1 MRILL
6 LGEYSRLHNSLKE
19 GLQDLGHKV
28 VLVSTGDSFKAFP
41 SDIDVSSKL
50 RQKYLL
56 NKWWQLVY
64 KLTGFDY
71 FKKDIY
77 NNLLEIA
84 PKLKNFD
91 VVQLINEDA
100 FQIYPRYEIIF
111 FQKIFNQNKSIFL
124 SACGEDHHVIK
135 SYQDGI
141 MRYSILDPF
150 TKRPELVREA
160 AYSYKYLTES
170 YKKLHQFVV
179 DHSEA
184 IIPSDLDYAIP
195 YARHSKAAPMIPNPV
210 NIDRITYKP
219 LKIDSRINIFFGI
232 NKFSFYKKGSDIV
245 LEALKIIDEK
255 YNDKVKIILAE
266 NLSYKDYIRQ
276 YDTAHIFI
284 DQLFSYDQGYNALE
298 AMAQGK
304 CVLTGAEK
312 EFESYYKLTE
322 PVAIN
327 VLPNVD
333 DVVEKLSN
341 LVEHTDKIIK
351 ISQNAREFIE
361 QHHNYKQVAQQYID
375 TWQKYGA

>member
-1 MRILL
+1 MNILL

-19 GLQDLGHKV
+19 GLQNLGHKV

-50 RQKYLL
+50 RQKYFI

-71 FKKDIY
+71 FKKDVY
-77 NNLLEIA
+77 KNLMKNA
-84 PKLKNFD
+84 SKLKDFD

-100 FQIYPRYEIIF
+100 FEIYPQDETVF
-111 FQKIFNQNKSIFL
+111 FKKIFNQNKSIFL
-124 SACGEDHHVIK
+124 SACGEDYHVINFYK
-135 SYQDGI
+135 AGK

-150 TKRPELVREA
+150 KKRPELVRET

-179 DHSEA
+179 NHIEA

-195 YARHSKAAPMIPNPV
+195 YEKHSKAAPMIPNPV

-219 LKIDSRINIFFGI
+219 LKIKSRINIFFGI
-232 NKFSFYKKGSDIV
+232 NKYSFYKKGSDII
-245 LEALKIIDEK
+245 LEALKIIEEK
-255 YNDKVKIILAE
+255 YTDKVKIILAE

-276 YDTAHIFI
+276 YDSAHIFI

-322 PVAIN
+322 PVAVN
-327 VLPNVD
+327 VLPNVE
-333 DVVEKLSN
+333 DVVEKLSD
-341 LVEHTDKIIK
+341 LIEHTDKILK
-351 ISQNAREFIE
+351 ISQNARRFIE
-361 QHHNYKQVAQQYID
+361 QHHNYKQVAQKYID
-375 TWQKYGA
+375 TWEKYGA

>member
-6 LGEYSRLHNSLKE
+6 LGEYSRLHNYLKE
-19 GLQDLGHKV
+19 GLQFLCHEF
-28 VLVSTGDSFKAFP
+28 VLVGTGDSFKAFP

-50 RQKYLL
+50 RQKYFI

-64 KLTGFDY
+64 KLSGFNY

-77 NNLLEIA
+77 KNLLEIV

-100 FQIYPRYEIIF
+100 FQIYPQDETIF

-124 SACGEDHHVIK
+124 SACGEDYHVINFYK
-135 SYQDGI
+135 AGK

-150 TKRPELVREA
+150 IKQPELVKEA

-179 DHSEA
+179 NHVEA

-195 YARHSKAAPMIPNPV
+195 YAKHSKAAPMIPNPV
-210 NIDRITYKP
+210 NTDRIVYKP

-232 NKFSFYKKGSDIV
+232 NKLSFYKKGSDII
-245 LEALKIIDEK
+245 LEALKIIEEK
-255 YNDKVKIILAE
+255 YNDKVQIILAE
-266 NLSYKDYIRQ
+266 NLSYDDYIRQ
-276 YDTAHIFI
+276 YEAAHILI

-304 CVLTGAEK
+304 CVLTGTEK
-312 EFESYYKLTE
+312 EFEMYYKLTE
-322 PVAIN
+322 PVAVN
-327 VLPNVD
+327 VLPNVE
-333 DVVEKLSN
+333 DVVEKLSD
-341 LVEHTDKIIK
+341 LIDYPDKILK
-351 ISQNAREFIE
+351 ISQNARRFIE
-361 QHHNYKQVAQQYID
+361 QHHDYKQVAQQYID
-375 TWQKYGA
+375 TWQRYGA

>member
-1 MRILL
+1 MKILL

-28 VLVSTGDSFKAFP
+28 VLVSTGDSFKDFP

-50 RQKYLL
+50 RQKYFL

-84 PKLKNFD
+84 SKLKNFD

-100 FQIYPRYEIIF
+100 FQIYPQDEIVF
-111 FQKIFNQNKSIFL
+111 FQKIFNQNKSVFL
-124 SACGEDHHVIK
+124 SACGEDYHVIN
-135 SYQDGI
+135 SYQDGV

-150 TKRPELVREA
+150 KKRPELVREA

-179 DHSEA
+179 NHAEA

-195 YARHSKAAPMIPNPV
+195 YAKHSKAASMIPNPV
-210 NIDRITYKP
+210 NIDRIIYKP
-219 LKIDSRINIFFGI
+219 LKIDSRVNIFFGI
-232 NKFSFYKKGSDIV
+232 NKYSFYKKGSDIV
-245 LEALKIIDEK
+245 LEALKIIEDK

-312 EFESYYKLTE
+312 EFESYYNLTE
-322 PVAIN
+322 PVAVN

-333 DVVEKLSN
+333 DVVEKLSD
-341 LVEHTDKIIK
+341 LIEHPGKILK
-351 ISQNAREFIE
+351 ISQNARRFIE
-361 QHHNYKQVAQQYID
+361 QHHDYKQVAQQYID
-375 TWQKYGA
+375 TWRKYGA